1 MAVLLRF
8 LRYFPKYTLHL
19 IILLF
24 GVIISGV
31 FKLRIPMI
39 INSIIDEVIGSGDF
53 NQLIFMCSTVIFVT
67 GISICGDFIYRYG
80 SQYIGS
86 NIVFNVRE
94 DLFLSIQRK
103 SFSFYDRT
111 KTGQILSRATGDIEA
126 VRRFIAFGL
135 GEMASGIFL
144 TSLIVIRLSEL
155 NHQLR
160 SLVILTV
167 IPLFIVAFIFSR
179 KQQPLWV
186 NIREKFAS
194 ITENIREN
202 LVGLQLVRSYNREDY
217 EIQKFNNINQDFSE
231 ANLDM
236 AQTRAAFI
244 PLMPLIVSIGTA
256 TVFLYGGRLVMSGEL
271 LINELV
277 EAYVLLIL
285 LVLPVRLMGFNL
297 SMALNASAG
306 LARVFELMD
315 IKEEVSD
322 NENPVE
328 LNDPDG
334 DIEFDNVS
342 FGYDDGSSIL
352 KNIDLKI
359 TPGETIGI
367 IGATGSGKTTLIGLI
382 PRFYDI
388 DKGSI
393 KIDNVN
399 VKDIALNSLR
409 SMIGVVNQD
418 AFLFSSTI
426 RKNISLGSRNVPL
439 DDIVRVAKLAH
450 IHDFISSL
458 KDGYDTVVGERGVT
472 LSGGQKQRLSI
483 ARALLI
489 DPAILIFDDSTSN
502 VDVDTEE
509 KIQDSLKSVIE
520 NKTTIIITQ
529 RISAIRL
536 VDRIIVLDE
545 GELVESGSH
554 DELLAL
560 NGIYSRIYN
569 SQLHLNESNL
579 LHNDLRG
586 AE

>member
-1 MAVLLRF
+1 
-8 LRYFPKYTLHL
+8 
-19 IILLF
+19 
-24 GVIISGV
+24 
-31 FKLRIPMI
+31 
-39 INSIIDEVIGSGDF
+39 
-53 NQLIFMCSTVIFVT
+53 
-67 GISICGDFIYRYG
+67 
-80 SQYIGS
+80 
-86 NIVFNVRE
+86 
-94 DLFLSIQRK
+94 
-103 SFSFYDRT
+103 
-111 KTGQILSRATGDIEA
+111 
-126 VRRFIAFGL
+126 
-135 GEMASGIFL
+135 
-144 TSLIVIRLSEL
+144 
-155 NHQLR
+155 
-160 SLVILTV
+160 
-167 IPLFIVAFIFSR
+167 
-179 KQQPLWV
+179 
-186 NIREKFAS
+186 
-194 ITENIREN
+194 
-202 LVGLQLVRSYNREDY
+202 
-217 EIQKFNNINQDFSE
+217 
-231 ANLDM
+231 M

-315 IKEEVSD
+315 VEEEVS
-322 NENPVE
+322 NNKNPVE

-382 PRFYDI
+382 PRFYDVN
-388 DKGSI
+388 KGSI

-399 VKDIALNSLR
+399 VKDITLNSLR